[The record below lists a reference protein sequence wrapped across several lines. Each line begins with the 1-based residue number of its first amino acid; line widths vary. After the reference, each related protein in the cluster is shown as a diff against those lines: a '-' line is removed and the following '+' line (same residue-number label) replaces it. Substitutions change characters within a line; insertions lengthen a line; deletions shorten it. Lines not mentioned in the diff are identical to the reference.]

1 MRRFFLGGTP
11 YGNVLSNSE
20 LRLQVVKGL
29 RLKQLP
35 YTSSSLYQ
43 LLLNCWQLDADERP
57 TFAELARHIQDL
69 TEDDLTFNLY
79 PNFRYE
85 EVHQNLEILD
95 MAP

>member
-1 MRRFFLGGTP
+1 M
-11 YGNVLSNSE
+11 NNSE

-35 YTSSSLYQ
+35 YTSSTLYQ

-57 TFAELARHIQDL
+57 TFTELVRNIQDL

-79 PNFRYE
+79 PNFRYD
-85 EVHQNLEILD
+85 EVHATLEILD
-95 MAP
+95 VTP